1 MKKLIFTALF
11 LLSAFVKADAVY
23 TMGDAASQLLA
34 HTYVPERVAIGKP
47 GAEGLLLWR
56 DLIADSKGISIQP
69 PQAVHIIDIVHGEYS
84 NKAELV
90 ATLAQSNMYLFAD
103 KSLGVKNISDMKKK
117 EYSVA
122 TVGENGICSLILKKL
137 KKEKGVEM
145 LLVPFKKPAEAR
157 IAFEGKHV
165 DMLCT
170 GGVVA
175 SEIKK
180 LGNSNVVIDME
191 KDVGFKLTTYV
202 YANKNIETTEKT
214 ELIRALSRKL
224 TDEQKSTLTQN
235 GLEPFVRIEKDAH
248 EVFINERAFFQKIFT
263 TK

>member
-11 LLSAFVKADAVY
+11 LLSAFVKADVVY

-34 HTYVPERVAIGKP
+34 HTYVPEKVVVGKP
-47 GAEGLLLWR
+47 GAEGLLLWKA
-56 DLIADSKGISIQP
+56 LLADNKSISIKP
-69 PQAVHIIDIVHGEYS
+69 PQAVHIIDIIHGGHS
-84 NKAELV
+84 NKAELIAV
-90 ATLAQSNMYLFAD
+90 LARSNMYLFAD
-103 KSLGVKNISDMKKK
+103 KSLGVKDIEGMKKK

-137 KKEKGVEM
+137 KKEKGLEM

-165 DMLCT
+165 NMLCT

-202 YANKNIETTEKT
+202 YANKNIEPAQKT

-224 TDEQKSTLTQN
+224 TDEEKSVLHQN
-235 GLEPFVRIEKDAH
+235 GLEPFVRFGNEAQ
-248 EVFINERAFFQKIFT
+248 EVFTNERAFFQKLFT